1 MPASS
6 RQNLQRSGTAGSDSV
21 FQADSSPRA
30 DDPSEDRQ
38 TLRAVARAKAGDQEA
53 IRYLYCRYADKV
65 HGYVRS
71 IVRDHHDA
79 EDVTQDVF
87 AKLKG
92 SIAKYEPRQVPFS
105 AWIFRVARN
114 AALDHLRRQRSI
126 PVPEVLSGD
135 EADNWTE
142 GGDTLSKA
150 LGELSPEQREVVVLR
165 HVVGLTPSEIAERTG
180 RTEASV
186 HGLHHRGRSVMRRL
200 LAAAGAAP
208 CTVAPRSSVSDSGRG
223 PLPGRNPWLRPP
235 PPA

>member
-1 MPASS
+1 MPVRS
-6 RQNLQRSGTAGSDSV
+6 RQDLESSHTGGSDSV
-21 FQADSSPRA
+21 LRPESSPRA
-30 DDPSEDRQ
+30 DKPSDDRQ
-38 TLRAVARAKAGDQEA
+38 ILRAVVRAKAGDQEA
-53 IRYLYCRYADKV
+53 IRYLYCRYADNV

-126 PVPEVLSGD
+126 PVAEVLSGD
-135 EADNWTE
+135 QAASWIEA
-142 GGDTLSKA
+142 GDALSKA

-165 HVVGLTPSEIAERTG
+165 HMVGFTPSEIAERTG

-186 HGLHHRGRSVMRRL
+186 HGLHHRGRSVMRRV
-200 LAAAGAAP
+200 LAAAEAGP
-208 CTVAPRSSVSDSGRG
+208 STVARSSVSDSAGNS
-223 PLPGRNPWLRPP
+223 PPNRP
-235 PPA
+235 